1 MAVNPSEYFGC
12 KVFSQKIMQEKLPKV
27 TYKALMRTLQQGEPL
42 DIEVANVVAHAMK
55 EWAIEQGATHYTHW
69 FQPLTGITSE
79 KHDSF
84 LNPGGDGTAIMT
96 FSGKELVQG
105 EPDASSF
112 PSGGLRST
120 FEARGYTA
128 WDPSSP
134 AFILENPNGT
144 LLCIPTAFASWTGEA
159 LDTKIP
165 LHRLGPHEPGLHQ
178 GRRPVHPHGVHQ
190 LQR

>member
-1 MAVNPSEYFGC
+1 MADNPSEYFGC

-112 PSGGLRST
+112 PSGGPR
-120 FEARGYTA
+120 
-128 WDPSSP
+128 
-134 AFILENPNGT
+134 
-144 LLCIPTAFASWTGEA
+144 CQ
-159 LDTKIP
+159 
-165 LHRLGPHEPGLHQ
+165 HRRPRAGVLPHQ
-178 GRRPVHPHGVHQ
+178 GRGLRQASRPHPVRPHPLRRRSRQGPGAPGALLRLHPPHRQ
-190 LQR
+190 PLHEGA